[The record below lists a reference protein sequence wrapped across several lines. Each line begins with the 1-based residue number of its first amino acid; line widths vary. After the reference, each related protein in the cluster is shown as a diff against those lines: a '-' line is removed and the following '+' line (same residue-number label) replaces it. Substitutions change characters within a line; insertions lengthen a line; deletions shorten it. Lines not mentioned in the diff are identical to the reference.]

1 MTKSSRGECHN
12 PQYDCDPSKS
22 SRTMTKLSGGE
33 CHNLT
38 MKRVGCDP
46 HAMTSKGA
54 SLKRRPSGHM
64 RANVEECHD
73 AIEEDDA
80 SSNTPPRKVGIEDM
94 LRHKHN
100 RDISIDMKDKI
111 GLLKGRVGPRALTSK
126 VEVPEGIW
134 SCGSGVKSVHMKYEC
149 SPSLVSIGH
158 GTDNARHR
166 MTPHENHVY
175 SW

>member
-1 MTKSSRGECHN
+1 
-12 PQYDCDPSKS
+12 
-22 SRTMTKLSGGE
+22 
-33 CHNLT
+33 
-38 MKRVGCDP
+38 
-46 HAMTSKGA
+46 
-54 SLKRRPSGHM
+54 M

-126 VEVPEGIW
+126 VEVSE
-134 SCGSGVKSVHMKYEC
+134 
-149 SPSLVSIGH
+149 
-158 GTDNARHR
+158 
-166 MTPHENHVY
+166 
-175 SW
+175 